1 MIPLSSIDYTQLT
14 DAAGRNH
21 FIGELIGAEPLEEL
35 HLLLDGKFLWPIRKP
50 KSQWPEVPKW
60 FEDWQSSEKRWQTF
74 IKGMPDFKAEWRGR
88 ITTEIYRWHLRYS
101 DTPAGGWA
109 VIEHLRT
116 HHCTSIWIHTFW
128 PDKWELIAHTDGG
141 SKLNTIIGDTFA
153 EAACL
158 MAVELIKP
166 AA

>member
-109 VIEHLRT
+109 VIEHLRE
-116 HHCTSIWIHTFW
+116 HHCSYLSLVTIDSG
-128 PDKWELIAHTDGG
+128 WELY
-141 SKLNTIIGDTFA
+141 TIPKGPGEHAIRAATVQ

-158 MAVELIKP
+158 MAVKLIKP